1 MIDYDYIVKH
11 RKPRSP
17 DRIKPIDPLQEKIT
31 RLRFEKIRWPH
42 GPVCPCCGHR
52 KSYTMRKRVGYY
64 KCASCRSQY
73 TVRVGTVMHGTHLS
87 YIDWWKIIEQFCISE
102 KGYPGKQTERY
113 IDCTYK
119 TAWYL
124 GHRIRCAMFN
134 DKFAQKLKGEVEI
147 DEIYLGN
154 RKKRTKFASEEKIR
168 RIKRSFLFDLFLKKL
183 AVHYINNPDVLIQ
196 IVCGVFLTVKYF
208 EFKKEEKKKSK
219 LKSRKRGRGTSK
231 KAVLVLVERGGQ
243 SLAIPM
249 ERLNKTHL
257 TAKLLTHVAIDATI
271 ISDSFKGY
279 CEVKETFTKHKK
291 VNHSQGIFDKEGE
304 HINFVESFNS
314 LLRRGYFGIFHQFT
328 DRHLHRYCVEMSYKR
343 NCHKLDRKERIEKTI
358 SRLEGKRM
366 FYKRKKSPETLLSVY
381 TFKRVKYNY
390 DNLEVSPM
398 DQ

>member
-1 MIDYDYIVKH
+1 MIDYASIVKN

-17 DRIKPIDPLQEKIT
+17 DRFKPLDPLQERLT
-31 RLRFEKIRWPH
+31 RLKFEKIRWFA
-42 GPVCPCCGHR
+42 GRPVCPHCGHL
-52 KSYTMRKRVGYY
+52 KSWIMHNREGYY

-102 KGYPGKQTERY
+102 KGYPSNQTKRY

-154 RKKRTKFASEEKIR
+154 RKKKTKFASEEKIR
-168 RIKRSFLFDLFLKKL
+168 RIKRSFIFDLFLKKL
-183 AVHYINNPDVLIQ
+183 AIHYIDNPDMLIQ
-196 IVCGVFLTVKYF
+196 IIYLVSLVVKCF
-208 EFKKEEKKKSK
+208 ELKKENKEKSK
-219 LKSRKRGRGTSK
+219 TKSRKRGRGTSK
-231 KAVLVLVERGGQ
+231 QAVLVLVERGGQ
-243 SLAIPM
+243 SLAVPM
-249 ERLNKTHL
+249 KRLNKTHL
-257 TAKLLTHVAIDATI
+257 TAELLMHVANDATI
-271 ISDSFKGY
+271 VSDGYKGY
-279 CEVKETFTKHKK
+279 CEVEQTFTKHKK
-291 VNHSQGIFDKEGE
+291 ANHSQGLFDKKGE

-343 NCHKLDRKERIEKTI
+343 NSRKLIRKERIEKTI
-358 SRLEGKRM
+358 SWLEGKRM
-366 FYKRKKSPETLLSVY
+366 FYKRKGSEVLLSVY
-381 TFKRVKYNY
+381 AFKRVKYNY
-390 DNLEVSPM
+390 VV
-398 DQ
+398 